1 MTLSITTLRI
11 PKLSHIMPNVIVLI
25 VIMLSAVV
33 LNVVVPVRGHC
44 NNDKFVS
51 LAPLK
56 QGLG

>member
-25 VIMLSAVV
+25 VVMLSAVV
-33 LNVVVPVRGHC
+33 LNVVVPVRGHH
-44 NNDKFVS
+44 NDDIFVS
-51 LAPLK
+51 LAPVK